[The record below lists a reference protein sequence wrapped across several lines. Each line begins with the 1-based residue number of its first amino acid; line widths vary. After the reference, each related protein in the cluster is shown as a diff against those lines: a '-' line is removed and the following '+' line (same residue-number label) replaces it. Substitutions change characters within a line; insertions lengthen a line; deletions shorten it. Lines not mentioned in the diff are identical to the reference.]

1 MLTEIATITVLDA
14 QENYLDEA
22 FQRISEDL
30 RRTPHCKSFLLTQAP
45 ETQEAG
51 QPQRYI
57 LSSTWDGEQW
67 RAFAWRYFI
76 DVFMSWGVIFHVS
89 SHVEQETEAQMS
101 QSA

>member
-1 MLTEIATITVLDA
+1 MITEIATITILDA

-30 RRTPHCKSFLLTQAP
+30 RRTPHCKGFLLTQQP
-45 ETQEAG
+45 EANEPG

-76 DVFMSWGVIFHVS
+76 DVFMSWGVIFHVAS
-89 SHVEQETEAQMS
+89 TNEQEAEASIS